1 MGPIKSRVWRA
12 ADGNTNRVVYL
23 LDGLR
28 ATTDISGWEH
38 ETDAGAVLASWNINV
53 VEPVG
58 GQSSFY
64 SDWYAPSNFNG
75 QKTTYKWETFLTQN
89 LRENLRAN
97 WGFNPNRNGVIGISM
112 GGSAALTLAAY
123 HPDQFSYAGSLSGYL
138 NISAPGM
145 REAMR
150 LALLDSGRYN
160 IDAMW
165 GPPWDPAWL
174 RNDPFVFAPRLRD
187 NGTRVWVFAGS
198 GLPGGLDRPQSFI
211 DYYNTANG
219 MGLEAI
225 ALANSRAFQ
234 IRMASIGANNVTYAF
249 PAVGTHQWGY
259 WGEQIRVM
267 ARTSAPTSVTDRPAQ
282 RFGRFARFSAP
293 SDNSRLFRA
302 VQRGRRRI
310 VSCFGKRR
318 DETATLITVLPWN
331 RSME

>member
-1 MGPIKSRVWRA
+1 MLGRTKKSGAGRARRVLTALMLAVIVPAGLAVAGTGATANAAFDSRAFDFVTDSSMGPIKSRIWRA

-28 ATTDISGWEH
+28 ATNDISGWEH
-38 ETDAGAVLASWNINV
+38 ETDVGAFLASWNINV

-75 QKTTYKWETFLTQN
+75 QQTTYKWETFLT
-89 LRENLRAN
+89 ENLRN
-97 WGFNPNRNGVIGISM
+97 NLSSRLGFNPNRNGVVGISM

-150 LALLDSGRYN
+150 LALLDSGRFN

-198 GLPGGLDRPQSFI
+198 GLPGGLDQPRSPI
-211 DYYNTANG
+211 DYFNTGNA

-234 IRMASIGANNVTYAF
+234 IRMASLGANNVTYAF

-259 WGEQIRVM
+259 WQEQAHIM
-267 ARTSAPTSVTDRPAQ
+267 APDLSANI
-282 RFGRFARFSAP
+282 G
-293 SDNSRLFRA
+293 
-302 VQRGRRRI
+302 
-310 VSCFGKRR
+310 
-318 DETATLITVLPWN
+318 
-331 RSME
+331 